1 MSKLKLFFSDIINRF
16 LKNFNL
22 TIKRIRSHNQE
33 IFESLLSVK
42 NNLLIKQN
50 NKLYF
55 DFFNYLLSNI
65 HLSSSQRFQDLFV
78 DWMLK
83 KKNGIFIEFGACD
96 GIDISNTYYLEK
108 YMGWTGILL
117 EPAESWHN
125 DIKINRPN
133 CIIDFRCVSSQS
145 GNEVDFYENSELKL
159 SSSNSKSFSKN
170 SYKVK
175 TISLN
180 DVFVEYKEKLLKNSN
195 EPNSIDFI
203 SIDTEGNEY
212 EILKNFDFNKYLP
225 KIVIV
230 EHNFDPIKS
239 RQLKELFESHNYQ
252 NIFPELSAY
261 DYFFVL
267 KEVLLKKINEK

>member
-1 MSKLKLFFSDIINRF
+1 MSKLKLVFNYINII
-16 LKNFNL
+16 LKNFNF
-22 TIKRIRSHNQE
+22 TIRKVRNLNQE
-33 IFESLLSVK
+33 IFESLIFVK
-42 NNLLIKQN
+42 NNLLRN
-50 NKLYF
+50 PNSNLYF
-55 DFFNYLLSNI
+55 DFLNYLLSNI
-65 HLSSSQRFQDLFV
+65 HLSFSQRFQDIFV

-83 KKNGIFIEFGACD
+83 KKNGIFVEFGACD
-96 GIDISNTYYLEK
+96 GIDFSNTYYLEK
-108 YMGWTGILL
+108 YLGWTGILI
-117 EPAESWHN
+117 EPAKSWHN
-125 DIKINRPN
+125 DIQINRPN
-133 CIIDFRCVSSQS
+133 SIVDFRCVSSQS
-145 GNEVDFYENSELKL
+145 GNEVDFYENTELKL
-159 SSSNSKSFSKN
+159 SSSNSKFFSKN

-195 EPNSIDFI
+195 ESNSIDFI